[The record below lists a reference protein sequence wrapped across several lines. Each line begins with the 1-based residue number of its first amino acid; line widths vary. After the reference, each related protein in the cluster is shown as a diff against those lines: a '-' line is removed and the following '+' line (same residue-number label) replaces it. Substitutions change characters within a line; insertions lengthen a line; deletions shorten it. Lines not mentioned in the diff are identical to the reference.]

1 MNGVAQMNGLQ
12 IFPKDH
18 KLNGKIKSIS
28 YHSTPNNEVPSND
41 NISWKHFFDEKQ
53 RLTHTD
59 TYYKSQFFGH
69 DEYQYSNNDSIA
81 KYENF
86 NKTGKKVREVQFV
99 FNAKN
104 FREKEVH
111 YEADTLA
118 MTYTY
123 KYNDKNQKVEMIEY
137 LKDTVFALKY
147 VYEYNAKGQHTK
159 TSLFEKN
166 NKLRT
171 VTTYK
176 YDTKGRCIESR
187 ENDFED
193 IDTKYHYTYD
203 ANGRQNSN
211 VMIGKDNKMIMR
223 YDLVFDANGN
233 VIKNTTKIAQIKF
246 DSVTTTSY
254 TYDSHKN
261 WITTKTTTKN
271 KTQIQKRLIE
281 YY

>member
-1 MNGVAQMNGLQ
+1 MNGVAQMNGLRT
-12 IFPKDH
+12 FPKDH

-28 YHSTPNNEVPSND
+28 YHSVKENETPSD
-41 NISWKHFFDEKQ
+41 ANISWKNFFDEKQ
-53 RLTHTD
+53 RLTRTD
-59 TYYKSQFFGH
+59 TYSKSQFFGH
-69 DEYQYSNNDSIA
+69 DEYQYSNNDSIV

-86 NKTGKKVREVQFV
+86 NKSGKKVREVQFF

-104 FREKEVH
+104 LREKEVH
-111 YEADTLA
+111 YEADTLDV
-118 MTYTY
+118 TYTY

-147 VYEYNAKGQHTK
+147 VYEYDTKGLHTK

-211 VMIGKDNKMIMR
+211 LMLDKDNSMIMR

-246 DSVTTTSY
+246 ESVTTTSY

-261 WITTKTTTKN
+261 WITTKTTSKN
-271 KTQIQKRLIE
+271 KTQIQKRVIE